1 MDSKEL
7 YNNAYH
13 LHYSQADYE
22 NALPIYKRVI
32 KQYPDSK
39 EAEYASKQIENINN
53 MSAVEKQKNLEN
65 RIAIAKTKDKFK
77 EPNMDSEELY
87 DKARRLHYSDTYY
100 DEALNLYKEI
110 IEKYP
115 DSIDAQYA
123 KTQIETIEKM
133 SADEKQKNKDKLID
147 IKDTHI
153 PQIKNKEE
161 GGFFSFRTMITPI
174 IIKVLYVLGIIAL
187 IIVGIVI
194 IVEGANSYYGSDNEV
209 LIGLGIII
217 LGNLLWRILCEGIIL
232 MFSIH
237 ERLGSID
244 KKID

>member
-7 YNNAYH
+7 YNEAYR
-13 LHYSQADYE
+13 LHYSQANYE
-22 NALPIYKRVI
+22 NALTIYEKVI

-115 DSIDAQYA
+115 DSIDAKYA
-123 KTQIETIEKM
+123 KTQIENIEKM
-133 SADEKQKNKDKLID
+133 GAVEKQKY
-147 IKDTHI
+147 KDTHT

-161 GGFFSFRTMITPI
+161 GGFFSFRTMITPT

-187 IIVGIVI
+187 IIVGIVM
-194 IVEGANSYYGSDNEV
+194 IVEGANSYYGSNNEV
-209 LIGLGIII
+209 LIGFGIII
-217 LGNLLWRILCEGIIL
+217 LGNLLWRIICEGIIL